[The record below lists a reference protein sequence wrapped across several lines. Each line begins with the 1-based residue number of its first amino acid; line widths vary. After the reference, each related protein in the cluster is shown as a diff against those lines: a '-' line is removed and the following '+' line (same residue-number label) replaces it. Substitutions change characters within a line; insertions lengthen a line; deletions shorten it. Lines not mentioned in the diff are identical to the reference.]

1 MTFQSIAGPRFLPAV
16 FMATVLLCGCAGSG
30 ANAGAE
36 SWLRGEAILEKPAPM
51 PRDAQLIVRLV
62 DVTRANLTA
71 PLLGEVR
78 INNPV
83 TPPFEFA
90 IRYDPA
96 GVDPASRYALE
107 AEIRVAGRPMM
118 RSIERV
124 PVLTG
129 SDEKPTV
136 VMAQVAA
143 RAGGYDT
150 AGLDERA
157 NTIDAN
163 IDNYEMVSGTLS
175 SGDVQA
181 DYRAWLDHDAKVVR
195 IDELYSLGEYGQGRA
210 RYVYRENRVF
220 LATQQARRR
229 MIGGPRDGE
238 LYDSGLQIYFDDN
251 GRFMSGTFDVDGN
264 IRDVDEHQV
273 RGAARHA
280 DLLRAEAIAL
290 KTIEP
295 PTLQCQGNEPFW
307 NITVEAE
314 SAEMTRLGESPQ
326 TFAGRFTRLGGSQPR
341 AFEWQGEQQGMAGN
355 LYLIATQRQC
365 LDTMSDETPP
375 FGFDAR
381 LRLPNNQM
389 LQGCCRM
396 VAPGAR

>member
-1 MTFQSIAGPRFLPAV
+1 
-16 FMATVLLCGCAGSG
+16 
-30 ANAGAE
+30 
-36 SWLRGEAILEKPAPM
+36 
-51 PRDAQLIVRLV
+51 
-62 DVTRANLTA
+62 
-71 PLLGEVR
+71 
-78 INNPV
+78 
-83 TPPFEFA
+83 
-90 IRYDPA
+90 
-96 GVDPASRYALE
+96 
-107 AEIRVAGRPMM
+107 
-118 RSIERV
+118 
-124 PVLTG
+124 
-129 SDEKPTV
+129 
-136 VMAQVAA
+136 
-143 RAGGYDT
+143 
-150 AGLDERA
+150 
-157 NTIDAN
+157 
-163 IDNYEMVSGTLS
+163 
-175 SGDVQA
+175 
-181 DYRAWLDHDAKVVR
+181 
-195 IDELYSLGEYGQGRA
+195 
-210 RYVYRENRVF
+210 
-220 LATQQARRR
+220 

-273 RGAARHA
+273 RAAARHA

-381 LRLPNNQM
+381 LRLPSNQM

-396 VAPGAR
+396 VAPGGR

>member
-1 MTFQSIAGPRFLPAV
+1 MSLQSIASLRLLPGI
-16 FMATVLLCGCAGSG
+16 FMATGLLCGCAGSG
-30 ANAGAE
+30 GNAGAE
-36 SWLRGEAILEKPAPM
+36 SWLRGEVILEEPAPI

-71 PLLGEVR
+71 PMLGEVR
-78 INNPV
+78 INNPD

-96 GVDPASRYALE
+96 GIDPQRDYALE
-107 AEIRVAGRPMM
+107 AEIRVAERPMM

-124 PVLTG
+124 QVLNAV
-129 SDEKPTV
+129 DETHTV
-136 VMAQVAA
+136 VVAQVAG

-150 AGLDERA
+150 GGLDERA
-157 NTIDAN
+157 NTIDTN
-163 IDNYEMVSGTLS
+163 IDNYELVSGTLS
-175 SGDVQA
+175 NGDVQA
-181 DYRAWLDHDAKVVR
+181 DYRAWLDHNAKVVR
-195 IDELYSLGEYGQGRA
+195 VDELYSLGEYGQGRA

-280 DLLRAEAIAL
+280 QLLRDEAIAL

-341 AFEWQGEQQGMAGN
+341 VFEWQGEQQGMAGN
-355 LYLIATQRQC
+355 LYLIASQRQC

-375 FGFDAR
+375 FGFDVR
-381 LRLPNNQM
+381 LRLPSNEM
-389 LQGCCRM
+389 LQGCCRLQ
-396 VAPGAR
+396 R

>member
-1 MTFQSIAGPRFLPAV
+1 
-16 FMATVLLCGCAGSG
+16 
-30 ANAGAE
+30 
-36 SWLRGEAILEKPAPM
+36 
-51 PRDAQLIVRLV
+51 
-62 DVTRANLTA
+62 
-71 PLLGEVR
+71 
-78 INNPV
+78 
-83 TPPFEFA
+83 
-90 IRYDPA
+90 
-96 GVDPASRYALE
+96 
-107 AEIRVAGRPMM
+107 
-118 RSIERV
+118 
-124 PVLTG
+124 
-129 SDEKPTV
+129 
-136 VMAQVAA
+136 
-143 RAGGYDT
+143 
-150 AGLDERA
+150 
-157 NTIDAN
+157 
-163 IDNYEMVSGTLS
+163 
-175 SGDVQA
+175 
-181 DYRAWLDHDAKVVR
+181 
-195 IDELYSLGEYGQGRA
+195 
-210 RYVYRENRVF
+210 
-220 LATQQARRR
+220 

-273 RGAARHA
+273 RAAARHA

-307 NITVEAE
+307 NITMKAE

-381 LRLPNNQM
+381 LRLPDNQM
-389 LQGCCRM
+389 LQGCCRLE
-396 VAPGAR
+396 R